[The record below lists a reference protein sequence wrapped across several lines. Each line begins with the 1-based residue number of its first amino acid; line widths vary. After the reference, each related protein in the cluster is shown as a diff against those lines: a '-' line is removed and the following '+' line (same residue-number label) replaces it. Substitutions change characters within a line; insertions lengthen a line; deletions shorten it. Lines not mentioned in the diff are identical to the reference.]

1 MLQLSSVAGGQYA
14 SVVMAA
20 KPSGKF
26 DTSIANLWTHCV
38 SHDRNAERVYRVA
51 RCHRLKK
58 KKRKIIIF
66 EKYYKQYSRWSSL
79 SLSLSLVIYDPRPH
93 TCAKRVH
100 AFETRKAFPPIS
112 KENLANHPRKQDRY
126 PRNTAEH
133 HAIFNAGNVEFENWC
148 SNDSSHGSNGLK
160 EPRVSPR

>member
-58 KKRKIIIF
+58 KK
-66 EKYYKQYSRWSSL
+66 EKLLSSKNITNNILVDRLSLFL
-79 SLSLSLVIYDPRPH
+79 SLSLFTILVRTRAPKGCTLSKRGKLFPLSRKKILRTAPENRTGIPEIPQSTTRYLTQEMSNLKTDAPTIRH
-93 TCAKRVH
+93 TAQTV
-100 AFETRKAFPPIS
+100 
-112 KENLANHPRKQDRY
+112 
-126 PRNTAEH
+126 
-133 HAIFNAGNVEFENWC
+133 
-148 SNDSSHGSNGLK
+148 
-160 EPRVSPR
+160 